1 MMQWLLSIKSQ
12 GSVTSLKI
20 NCLKFQLL
28 KTIRNYYPNF
38 LIDLDETSKIALCT
52 LPPIGENKDSAINEH
67 VRKFNDFIELTAKI
81 KTLTL
86 FQSQTFYGMNYLKEL
101 TQLKVIMIQ
110 THFQL
115 LEQFM
120 AE

>member
-1 MMQWLLSIKSQ
+1 MADHIIKTLFKTLNERKNFDKEKSY
-12 GSVTSLKI
+12 TA
-20 NCLKFQLL
+20 QLL
-28 KTIRNYYPNF
+28 NNPN
-38 LIDLDETSKIALCT
+38 LLAKKIGEESTELIIDLVNN
-52 LPPIGENKDSAINEH
+52 NKTGIINESA
-67 VRKFNDFIELTAKI
+67 DLLQQII

-115 LEQFM
+115 LEEFM